1 MSDPLRILAVAPTPY
16 FSDRGCHVRIHE
28 EARALISRGHRVLI
42 VTYHLGRDLEG
53 IPTVR
58 IPPVP
63 WYRKLSAGPSWHK
76 PYLDLLLLSAAW
88 RAARRF
94 SPHLIHAH
102 LHEGAFVGTF
112 LSRMTG
118 TPLLFDCQGSL
129 TGEILDHRFVREGSL
144 LHRLFAGIERWIDGR
159 ATHVVTSSTPLAE
172 LLTDRWG
179 VPPERVTPLPDGV
192 DTDRFSPG
200 GGGEARERT
209 GLPTGVPVVAY
220 LGVMSR
226 YQGVDLLL
234 EVVKMLKERGVG
246 IHFLMMGYP
255 HEEYRER
262 ARAMGIGGMVTFTG
276 RVPYGDVPPLL
287 RSADMAVSPKL
298 SLTEANGKLL
308 NYLACGLATVC
319 FDTPVNREIVGDAAV
334 TVPLGDREGMA
345 SALARLAGDPTIRR
359 ALGERGRER
368 AVSRLSWRVR
378 GAELEEIVRRIVT
391 PTSR

>member
-1 MSDPLRILAVAPTPY
+1 MSDPLRILSVAPTPY
-16 FSDRGCHVRIHE
+16 FADRGCHVRIYE
-28 EARALISRGHRVLI
+28 EARALISRGHRVVI
-42 VTYHLGRDLEG
+42 VTYHLGRDMEG

-76 PYLDLLLLSAAW
+76 PYLDLLLLRLAW
-88 RAARRF
+88 RTSRAF

-118 TPLLFDCQGSL
+118 IPLLFDCQGSL

-144 LHRLFAGIERWIDGR
+144 LHRLFAGIERWIDSR

-179 VPPERVTPLPDGV
+179 VPPEKVTPLPDGV
-192 DTDRFSPG
+192 DADRFSPG
-200 GGGEARERT
+200 DGERERL
-209 GLPTGVPVVAY
+209 GLPSGVPVVAY
-220 LGVMSR
+220 LGVMNR

-234 EVVKMLKERGVG
+234 EVMEELKGRGVG
-246 IHFLMMGYP
+246 IHLLMMGYP

-276 RVPYGDVPPLL
+276 RVPYGDVPQLL
-287 RSADMAVSPKL
+287 RCADMAVSPKL
-298 SLTEANGKLL
+298 SRTEANGKLL

-319 FDTPVNREIVGDAAV
+319 FDTPVNREIVGDAAL
-334 TVPLGDREGMA
+334 TVPLGDRKGMA
-345 SALARLAGDPTIRR
+345 DALARLAGDPADRR
-359 ALGERGRER
+359 ELALKGRER
-368 AVSRLSWRVR
+368 ALSRLSWRVR
-378 GAELEEIVRRIVT
+378 GAELEGIVRRLVT